1 MPNLEKDDV
10 VLDYLETGQGTTVI
24 LIHSTVSGNRQ
35 WKTLMEDLGKGFQ
48 GFGSKSEG
56 LWKNFFLAW
65 RENSES
71 FGSGPID

>member
-1 MPNLEKDDV
+1 MPILEKDDV

-24 LIHSTVSGNRQ
+24 LIHSTVSGNPAVENPDGGP
-35 WKTLMEDLGKGFQ
+35 WKGFQ
-48 GFGSKSEG
+48 GFGSKFEG

-71 FGSGPID
+71 FRSGPVD